1 MSSMLYLFIPP
12 SKTWQTLATTSLFTI
27 SILLIYPCSWNFQ
40 YVAFSDRHHSV
51 SNKPLRFLHILSWL
65 YNSYI
70 FCTNSQ
76 LSELSIAYYP
86 FACRR
91 TAWLHLQ
98 LANYERG
105 CYNHPCADLCVNIHF
120 QLLWVNTK
128 ECACGISV
136 CQDYVLFMKETTKV
150 YSKEIVP
157 FCSPKS
163 NKWEFLLCNI
173 RVL

>member
-1 MSSMLYLFIPP
+1 MLYLFITP
-12 SKTWQTLATTSLFTI
+12 STSHHQALATITLFI
-27 SILLIYPCSWNFQ
+27 VSIALLFPECHAVGIVQ

-70 FCTNSQ
+70 FGTNSQ
-76 LSELSIAYYP
+76 LSELSTAYYP

-105 CYNHPCADLCVNIHF
+105 CYNHPCAGLCVNIHF

-136 CQDYVLFMKETTKV
+136 CQDYVLFM
-150 YSKEIVP
+150 
-157 FCSPKS
+157 
-163 NKWEFLLCNI
+163 
-173 RVL
+173 